1 MKYQRVF
8 KSKTYLALIL
18 GAATTLAMT
27 SQTAEATGNRVWT
40 LGGMN
45 RFIEDDANRWL
56 YPHTI
61 SNYSNLFY
69 LEMYGLA
76 DSAVAVAPG
85 SLRTASNSDSFL
97 IPDFQ
102 PVQGSAAGGAIIK
115 LMDGAFLSLHL
126 SDYENDAVKSFLED
140 TFAPYAGGDPSAIG
154 WIPSNPPPALEGAN
168 RKLDLMA
175 AYDVVPD
182 FLSVGLA
189 LSFGSSS
196 YLYNPNDNDPP
207 LYEGTDDESPRSTDN
222 LGTSETRVLLSAGI
236 DVSDA
241 ITAEVGFG
249 YAHHGLTYLPNNN
262 GELLNGGSGTE
273 LQLDAR
279 AMMGISEK
287 WEIVPALTFR
297 SLSFKAIDTSDFTS
311 GLSYNNTA
319 PERDQ
324 TRESTVELASS
335 LFDLG
340 VAGHYK
346 PVEYVDFWL
355 AAGMSI
361 GSRKLSV
368 IHVQFEDPNA
378 NPPIVRDLPLEE
390 DVSTDG
396 VVALPYIK
404 SGIEARVFSWLD
416 LRAGVIKYM
425 ISNKNSVSQIDDQA
439 NDSARNNDTTV
450 DDPFFD
456 YFLGMAAHYEGFF
469 LDLQLDPEWIR
480 RGPNFLSGASGNMFL
495 NASLGYKF

>member
-8 KSKTYLALIL
+8 KSKTCLALLL
-18 GAATTLAMT
+18 GATTTLAMT

-45 RFIEDDANRWL
+45 RFVEDDANRWL

-61 SNYSNLFY
+61 KNYSNLFY
-69 LEMYGLA
+69 LEMFGLG
-76 DSAVAVAPG
+76 DSIGAVAPG
-85 SLRTASNSDSFL
+85 SLRSAQNTETFLAS
-97 IPDFQ
+97 DFQ
-102 PVQGSAAGGAIIK
+102 PIQGSAAGGAIIQ

-126 SDYENDAVKSFLED
+126 SDYENEAVKSFLED
-140 TFAPYAGGDPSAIG
+140 TFAPFAGGDPSSIG
-154 WIPSNPPPALEGAN
+154 WIPSNPPPGLEGAN

-189 LSFGSSS
+189 VSFGSSA
-196 YLYNPNDNDPP
+196 YLYNPNDNDAP
-207 LYEGTDDESPRSTDN
+207 LYEGTDDEVSRATDN
-222 LGTSETRVLLSAGI
+222 IGTSETRVLLSAGI
-236 DVSDA
+236 DVSEA

-249 YAHHGLTYLPNNN
+249 FANHGLTYLPNNN
-262 GELLNGGSGTE
+262 NQLLTGGSGTE

-279 AMMGISEK
+279 AMMGLSEK
-287 WEIVPALTFR
+287 WELVPAISFR
-297 SLSFKAIDTSDFTS
+297 SLNFKAEDLSDLAT

-324 TRESTVELASS
+324 TRQSTVELASS
-335 LFDLG
+335 VFDLG

-361 GSRKLSV
+361 GSRQTSV
-368 IHVQFEDPNA
+368 IHFEAEDPGA
-378 NPPIVRDLPLEE
+378 SPPIVRDLPLEE
-390 DVSTDG
+390 DIATDG
-396 VVALPYIK
+396 MVALPYLK
-404 SGIEARVFSWLD
+404 TGIEARVFSWLD
-416 LRAGVIKYM
+416 LRAGVVKYVV
-425 ISNKNSVSQIDDQA
+425 SNKTTVSQVDDQA
-439 NDSARNNDTTV
+439 NDSNRNNDTTV

-469 LDLQLDPEWIR
+469 LDMQLDPEWIR